1 VLDRFFLLDRQRADL
16 LPQGLYDP
24 QLVALSVLVAT
35 VAAYLALQ
43 LADKARNSPT
53 RGLRLAAV
61 LSGALTLGAGVWAM
75 HFIGM
80 LAYQLCATVQYEPWI
95 TALSVLPSMGAAWVA
110 LTVLASPRQGWVRLL
125 VGGVLMGVGI
135 GLMHFG
141 GMAAIRS
148 QARLLYDPAWFLA
161 SLGIAVS
168 LAVASLWVRHALR
181 GQSRLGERGAD
192 LLAAG
197 VMGAAISGM
206 HYAAMQAAHFVGV
219 EETVTGTALE
229 QNLLLAM
236 GVAFMAVV
244 VSALAAGV
252 SAALRHR
259 QLFTALQRNEGELQA
274 VFDVAVDGV
283 LRLDGE
289 GRITDANAAAAHIL
303 GGPREAL
310 LGQRLEALVPA
321 AAGLMS
327 QARAVTE
334 CSARR
339 LDGAIVPLRLALGRA
354 EAQGGAGVLRVAFL
368 TDIGERQRVEQAL
381 KDSELQHRSL
391 IANLPGVAV
400 HGVHDFAT
408 GRTQL
413 LFVSGGIE
421 ALSGWTAEELLDP
434 SRGFDDLVHPADRA
448 IGGSAGRA
456 GKPRVGT
463 YQLEYRI
470 LRRDGQ
476 VRWVSE
482 TGTVTPVRHSER
494 YRVDALVLDV
504 TEARLRNAEFAGV
517 VAAIR
522 RALVVVEFSLDGRVL
537 HANDNFLHL
546 FGYGPD
552 ELVGQ
557 PHTLLCLPGEPDTEA
572 YAAHWAALRRGEF
585 RSGEYERVGKDG
597 RHILIQATYN
607 PILDTEGRPL
617 RIVKFVTDLTD
628 RHRLEQDLRQAKERA
643 EQAAEAKSSFLA
655 NMSHEIRTPMNAII
669 GFTEVVLDGE
679 LPDSARR
686 HMQTVQRS
694 ARSLLGLLNDI
705 LDTAKMDQG
714 AMQLEQRAFSLA
726 QLGQD
731 VLQTLDLSASRK
743 GLALTL
749 SLDPALPPALLGDP
763 LRVRQILLNLA
774 GNAVKFTE
782 RGEVRLSAR
791 PLTDGR
797 IELAVQDTGIGIP
810 ADRLA
815 SIFDP
820 FAQADATMTRR
831 FGGTGL
837 GTTIARQLTQLM
849 GGEIGVESTLGEGS
863 RFWVRIP
870 FTVAE
875 EALPAAAHGGALTA
889 LPPLRLLVADDVP
902 ENLHLLELRLGAM
915 GHQVATATNGAQA
928 LQRLK
933 DGAFDL
939 ALLDV
944 QMPEMDGLQACRAW
958 RAHEAALGR
967 ARLPVIALTASAMQD
982 DREQTAL
989 AGMDGFATK
998 PIDWAALTAE
1008 MARVLGLT
1016 ATVTAPKPPAG
1027 AEGAGLLP
1035 PGHDWTEGIRRWGDA
1050 RLLHQ
1055 QLQRFL
1061 ADVLGRWPDGREDAA
1076 WAHRL
1081 RGTLANLG
1089 HTALGPTLQAL
1100 EQGDSASG
1108 SAEAWATVR
1117 ASLHTLQAALQ
1128 AQSPAA
1134 PATPAA
1140 PAHPWSRDDAQ
1151 ALDAALA
1158 RSELPD
1164 ALVQRV
1170 MAGLDPARAARLDA
1184 ALGDFE
1190 FEEARALLARWMEE
1204 IA

>member
-1 VLDRFFLLDRQRADL
+1 MLDRFFLLGPARADV
-16 LPQGLYDP
+16 LPQGLYDGR
-24 QLVALSVLVAT
+24 LVALSVLAAT

-53 RGLRLAAV
+53 RGLRLAALLAGSV
-61 LSGALTLGAGVWAM
+61 TLGTGVWAM

-80 LAYQLCATVQYEPWI
+80 LAYQVCTTVRYEPWL

-110 LTVLASPRQGWVRLL
+110 LTVLASPQQGWLRLL
-125 VGGVLMGVGI
+125 LGGALMGVGI

-141 GMAAIRS
+141 GMAAIQS
-148 QARLLYDPAWFLA
+148 QAQLLYDPWWFLA
-161 SLGIAVS
+161 SLGIAVG

-181 GQSRLGERGAD
+181 AQSRLGERAAD
-192 LLAAG
+192 LLAAV

-206 HYAAMQAAHFVGV
+206 HYAAMEAAHFVGV
-219 EETVTGTALE
+219 EETIVGTALE
-229 QNLLLAM
+229 RNLFLAM
-236 GVAFMAVV
+236 GVAFMAVL

-274 VFDVAVDGV
+274 LFDVAVDGV
-283 LRLDGE
+283 LRLDAE
-289 GRITDANAAAAHIL
+289 GRITAANAAAAQIF
-303 GGPREAL
+303 GGAREAL
-310 LGQRLEALVPA
+310 IGQPLAALVPA
-321 AAGLMS
+321 ATGLLT
-327 QARAVTE
+327 QERAVTE
-334 CSARR
+334 CSGRR
-339 LDGAIVPLRLALGRA
+339 LDGAVLPLRLALGRT
-354 EAQGGAGVLRVAFL
+354 QGGGGALHVAFV
-368 TDIGERQRVEQAL
+368 TDIAERQRVEQAL
-381 KDSELQHRSL
+381 KDSEQQHRSL

-408 GRTQL
+408 GQTQL
-413 LFVSGGIE
+413 KFVSSGIE
-421 ALSGWTAEELLDP
+421 ALSGWTVEELLDP
-434 SRGFDDLVHPADRA
+434 SRGFDDLVHPDDRG
-448 IGGSAGRA
+448 IGGSLGRT
-456 GKPRVGT
+456 GKPRTGT
-463 YQLEYRI
+463 YHLEYRI
-470 LRRDGQ
+470 LRRDGL

-517 VAAIR
+517 LAAIR
-522 RALVVVEFSLDGRVL
+522 RALVVVEFDLDGRISHV
-537 HANDNFLHL
+537 NDNFLQV
-546 FGYGPD
+546 FGYTAD
-552 ELVGQ
+552 ELLGQ
-557 PHTLLCLPGEPDTEA
+557 PHAKLCLAGEPATEA
-572 YAAHWAALRRGEF
+572 YADHWAALRRGEP
-585 RSGEYERVGKDG
+585 RSGEYERLGKDG
-597 RHILIQATYN
+597 RHVHIQATYN
-607 PILDTEGRPL
+607 PILDASGKTM
-617 RIVKFVTDLTD
+617 RIVKFVTDLTE
-628 RHRLEQDLRQAKERA
+628 RHQLEVDLRQAKERA
-643 EQAAEAKSSFLA
+643 EQAAEVKSSFLA

-669 GFTEVVLDGE
+669 GFTEVVLEGE
-679 LPDSARR
+679 LPDAARK

-714 AMQLEQRAFSLA
+714 AMQLEQRPFSLS

-731 VLQTLDLSASRK
+731 VLQTLDLNASRK
-743 GLALTL
+743 GLRLSLT
-749 SLDPALPPALLGDP
+749 LDPALPPAVVGDP

-791 PLTDGR
+791 PLSDGR

-870 FTVAE
+870 FAVADE
-875 EALPAAAHGGALTA
+875 VLPAAPSTGALVA
-889 LPPLRLLVADDVP
+889 LPPMRLLVADDVP

-915 GHQVATATNGAQA
+915 GHQVVTATNGRDA

-933 DGAFDL
+933 AGAFHL

-944 QMPEMDGLQACRAW
+944 QMPEMDGLQACRLW
-958 RAHEAALGR
+958 REHEAAHDLL
-967 ARLPVIALTASAMQD
+967 RLPVIALTASAMQD
-982 DREQTAL
+982 DREQTTQ

-998 PIDWAALTAE
+998 PIDWSALTAE
-1008 MARVLGLT
+1008 MARVLGLA
-1016 ATVTAPKPPAG
+1016 ATVTAPKPPAAES
-1027 AEGAGLLP
+1027 AEGLP
-1035 PGHDWTEGIRRWGDA
+1035 PGHDWSDGIRRWGDA
-1050 RLLHQ
+1050 RVLRH

-1061 ADVLGRWPDGREDAA
+1061 ADVLGRWPEGAEDAA

-1089 HTALGPTLQAL
+1089 HQALAPILQTLEDAPGADAAPHWAAVRAQLQA
-1100 EQGDSASG
+1100 
-1108 SAEAWATVR
+1108 
-1117 ASLHTLQAALQ
+1117 LQAALQ
-1128 AQSPAA
+1128 PAAGAAPPAA
-1134 PATPAA
+1134 PVRDAT
-1140 PAHPWSRDDAQ
+1140 RQELQ
-1151 ALDAALA
+1151 ALDEALA
-1158 RSELPD
+1158 RSELPEP
-1164 ALVQRV
+1164 L
-1170 MAGLDPARAARLDA
+1170 MAQVLSALDPARAEQLDA
-1184 ALGDFE
+1184 ALNDFDFE
-1190 FEEARALLARWMEE
+1190 QARALLARWMES
-1204 IA
+1204 AA